1 MEQPSTARIA
11 LKWGVIFAIIIIIY
25 SIVLHMTGLWKNPL
39 LTFISFI
46 ILLPGVILAVREYKL
61 LNEGYL
67 NFGDGLGTGA
77 LMAAVAGLIAAVFGY
92 IYVTLI
98 DTTISGQMLEMQ
110 RERLE
115 AQGLSPERVE
125 EFLQSYSSFMTPGM
139 MLMITWFIYIFF
151 GFIWSLIVSV
161 IQKNS
166 RSEMMF

>member
-25 SIVLHMTGLWKNPL
+25 SIVLHMTGLWKNPF

-77 LMAAVAGLIAAVFGY
+77 LMAAVAGLIAAVFNY

-98 DTTISGQMLEMQ
+98 YTNISGQMLEIQ
-110 RERLE
+110 RKRLE
-115 AQGLSPERVE
+115 AQGFSPERVE
-125 EFLQSYSSFMTPGM
+125 EFLQYSSFMTPGM
-139 MLMITWFIYIFF
+139 MLMITWFTYIFF